1 MCRGNLQYFGECGH
15 EKEFYPTE
23 LCPDYST
30 QQGKCLGT
38 LTICHQTVIHSPAI
52 CVDCANQTEFCMKR
66 EYNLAVAA
74 FEEHIEKLNDTLR
87 KEKNVRLHCALTIVR
102 DEAIE
107 ALAKITAEQREEFAN
122 FQKEE
127 GMNASGRVEELPQDW
142 WNDEEVDVT
151 ATLKSSPTFAWD

>member
-15 EKEFYPTE
+15 EKVFHPTE

-52 CVDCANQTEFCMKR
+52 CVACATATEVCMKR
-66 EYNLAVAA
+66 EYSLAVAG
-74 FEEHIEKLNDTLR
+74 FENFLEKLNDTLM
-87 KEKNVRLHCALTIVR
+87 KEKDTRLHRALTLVR
-102 DEAIE
+102 AEAIE
-107 ALAKITAEQREEFAN
+107 DMAKLMEEQQEELAK

-127 GMNASGRVEELPQDW
+127 GTNASGRVEELSHDW
-142 WNDEEVDVT
+142 WNDEEVDAS
-151 ATLKSSPTFAWD
+151 ATLKPSHTFARD